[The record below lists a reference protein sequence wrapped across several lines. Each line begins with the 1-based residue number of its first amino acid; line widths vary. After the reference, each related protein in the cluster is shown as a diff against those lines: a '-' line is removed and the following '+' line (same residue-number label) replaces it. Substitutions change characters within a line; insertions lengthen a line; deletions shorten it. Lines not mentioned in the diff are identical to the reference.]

1 MLFDFL
7 QWGQKMPSGHRTSPG
22 RLAVAIGLVN
32 MAIRTSSGSILE
44 RIPDDFD
51 LSFPCFS
58 VLIFAI
64 CYI

>member
-1 MLFDFL
+1 
-7 QWGQKMPSGHRTSPG
+7 MPSGHRTSPG

-32 MAIRTSSGSILE
+32 MAIRTSSGSISE